1 MSWGLEVTASAQ
13 RDHSAPPTRPQLPS
27 PAPGQARARRAA
39 EAWGWVCVG
48 RGRRGERHLPKPAG
62 AAQEGC
68 HPLTRGSDPLPLLP
82 GRARTSAKIIP
93 KQRPHLHDPPRS
105 SVAPTRPDVAWPEV
119 APRPLATHSASVLGA
134 TPPSPPGSRRAKNV
148 STSSRRN
155 PPTHTHT
162 QKVFLAKTWKNLDQ
176 LGFCSKPRTS
186 APQDP

>member
-93 KQRPHLHDPPRS
+93 KQRPHLHNPTFTTHQGLPWRPPG
-105 SVAPTRPDVAWPEV
+105 PTLPGQMWPQGPWRLIVHQSLE
-119 APRPLATHSASVLGA
+119 RHHLHLLGHEEQKTCPLAQDG
-134 TPPSPPGSRRAKNV
+134 TPQ
-148 STSSRRN
+148 
-155 PPTHTHT
+155 HTHT
-162 QKVFLAKTWKNLDQ
+162 KSVP
-176 LGFCSKPRTS
+176 G
-186 APQDP
+186 